1 MADDPKIVAAAAAA
15 TIKALV
21 AEHWNVRISDLDGPR
36 KVASFA
42 RPRHI
47 AMALCRMFTSMSY
60 PKIGRSFGG
69 RDHTT
74 VMSATRRIRALIYAG
89 DVAVVQTI
97 LHVRRHFVPEHVDPC
112 LRHLVPDLTVE
123 AKRTD
128 SFVEHCVAV
137 GIRDPITPEKPGDP
151 DVSS

>member
-1 MADDPKIVAAAAAA
+1 MADDPKIVAAAAAP
-15 TIKALV
+15 IKALV
-21 AEHWNVRISDLDGPR
+21 AEHWNVRTSDLEGSRRVP
-36 KVASFA
+36 SFA

-60 PKIGRSFGG
+60 PQIGQAFGG

-74 VMSATRRIRALIYAG
+74 VISATRRMRALIYAG

-97 LHVRRHFVPEHVDPC
+97 LHVRRHFVPEHADAC
-112 LRHLVPDLTVE
+112 LRHLVPDLTAE

-128 SFVEHCVAV
+128 SFVEHCVAA
-137 GIRDPITPEKPGDP
+137 GIRDPVTPEKTGDP